1 MQKKIRVLY
10 LKGCGHCAEYKEG
23 LDKSNIS
30 YEPLE
35 ADDNSE
41 LADSVE
47 DLITV
52 ESYPIA
58 IIEEGRET
66 TFVYLTNDGARLG
79 PRRIAAN
86 VVAIGC
92 VDVQSMITNTISI

>member
-1 MQKKIRVLY
+1 MKKIRVLT
-10 LKGCGHCAEYKEG
+10 LKGCEHCKDFKEELVKANTVFED
-23 LDKSNIS
+23 LD
-30 YEPLE
+30 
-35 ADDNSE
+35 ADDNGE

-47 DLITV
+47 ELLGVDT
-52 ESYPIA
+52 YPIA

-66 TFVYLTNDGARLG
+66 TFIYSTTNGTKLG

-92 VDVQSMITNTISI
+92 MDIPSMLNNMLSL

>member
-1 MQKKIRVLY
+1 MKRVRVLT
-10 LKGCGHCAEYKEG
+10 LKSCNHCKDFKEG
-23 LDKSNIS
+23 LNRTSLV
-30 YEPLE
+30 YEDLD
-35 ADDNSE
+35 ADDNDE

-47 DLITV
+47 ELLDIDT
-52 ESYPIA
+52 YPIA

-66 TFVYLTNDGARLG
+66 TFIYTTNDGTKLG

-92 VDVQSMITNTISI
+92 VDIVSMLKNMSSL

>member
-1 MQKKIRVLY
+1 MRVLY
-10 LKGCGHCAEYKEG
+10 LDGCKHCAEYKEG
-23 LDKSNIS
+23 LIKKSIS
-30 YEPLE
+30 CEFLE
-35 ADDNSE
+35 ANANDE

-47 DLITV
+47 DLLGIDK
-52 ESYPIA
+52 YPIA

-92 VDVQSMITNTISI
+92 IDVKSMIANTISI